1 MNRKT
6 GDQSVSEKLERAR
19 EYEKN
24 RQNEIS
30 SEEKPVF
37 HITPPIGWMND
48 PNGLCQFHGINHIMM
63 GKFICFISTI
73 LIQESG
79 DRCTGDTVSPRI

>member
-6 GDQSVSEKLERAR
+6 GEQSVSEKLDKAR

-24 RQNEIS
+24 KQKEIS

-48 PNGLCQFHGINHIMM
+48 PNGFSFMM